1 MLLAEETVNG
11 FAERLIRL
19 LGNEGTDSRF
29 GARHAYRFKFTLEI
43 VEVETGE
50 VVEERST
57 SEVSSS
63 GAIGKSG
70 SIAVARSE
78 KLIAGI
84 RTSRRCLPYW
94 PTAPVAAAG
103 VCP

>member
-50 VVEERST
+50 VVEEET
-57 SEVSSS
+57 
-63 GAIGKSG
+63 INQ
-70 SIAVARSE
+70 
-78 KLIAGI
+78 
-84 RTSRRCLPYW
+84 
-94 PTAPVAAAG
+94 
-103 VCP
+103 